1 MKLNKKGERRRLVT
15 ILALFFPPLLLAAF
29 LSCLCFFTGFLLSR
43 HYILIFY
50 VYTIINDFSY
60 FISSRFFVLRCNSC
74 WRTNKNKHTKIIYV
88 LHVKKYYCEHCLGM
102 FDSRLIIKNIFI
114 LFRPKQN
121 KIMHTALG
129 SLNKFFIYHLPYI
142 RNKIR

>member
-1 MKLNKKGERRRLVT
+1 MEEWD
-15 ILALFFPPLLLAAF
+15 
-29 LSCLCFFTGFLLSR
+29 SS
-43 HYILIFY
+43 
-50 VYTIINDFSY
+50 IND
-60 FISSRFFVLRCNSC
+60 FVLRCNSR
-74 WRTNKNKHTKIIYV
+74 WRTNKNKHTKIV
-88 LHVKKYYCEHCLGM
+88 RTSREKNYCEHCLGM

-129 SLNKFFIYHLPYI
+129 RLNKFLIYHLPYI